1 MEQKLLQFL
10 VGTSMGLSQAQGVF
24 SPWAE
29 TDPEK
34 CWASRNPPSPQQL
47 SLFRSEPDNTDL
59 FWPREL
65 SLLSMQ
71 RLAPCK
77 GLHSLPWG
85 RSWNT
90 KNFYLHQGY
99 KGYSHTSVSSLCP
112 VASDFVTHWVFKKNL
127 FLLHIS
133 KQTDK
138 IAFRL
143 WSVLYRGRRECSRSS
158 SSRYQLQISRKEL
171 LSN

>member
-34 CWASRNPPSPQQL
+34 YWASRNPPSPQQL

-59 FWPREL
+59 FWPQEL

-90 KNFYLHQGY
+90 KNFIC
-99 KGYSHTSVSSLCP
+99 TRVTR
-112 VASDFVTHWVFKKNL
+112 VTHTPPC
-127 FLLHIS
+127 LLCVPSH
-133 KQTDK
+133 QT
-138 IAFRL
+138 L
-143 WSVLYRGRRECSRSS
+143 SPTECSRK
-158 SSRYQLQISRKEL
+158 ISFYYISANKLIKL
-171 LSN
+171 LSGCDLCYTGEGESAPRVAVADTNCKSQEKSY

>member
-1 MEQKLLQFL
+1 MQREQKMLQFL
-10 VGTSMGLSQAQGVF
+10 VGASMGLRQAQGVF

-34 CWASRNPPSPQQL
+34 CWASHNPPSPQQL
-47 SLFRSEPDNTDL
+47 SLFRSKPDNTDL

-65 SLLSMQ
+65 NLLSMQ

-90 KNFYLHQGY
+90 KNFICTRVTS
-99 KGYSHTSVSSLCP
+99 SHTSVSSLCP

-133 KQTDK
+133 KQTDN

-143 WSVLYRGRRECSRSS
+143 WSVLYRGRKECSRSS
-158 SSRYQLQISRKEL
+158 SSRYQLQISGKEL
-171 LSN
+171 VSN